1 MGKKIGVI
9 DSGVGGLTV
18 VNEIIRQ
25 LPREE
30 IVYLGDTLRCP
41 YGSRTT
47 KQIKEFTWDMV
58 DFLLNEDLK
67 ILVIAC
73 NTITAFMLEDL
84 KSNLDIPVVGVI
96 HPGSR
101 AAIKSTRNNHIGV
114 IGTEG
119 TIKSKSYEDTLKL
132 INPKIKVE
140 SLACP
145 HFVPLIERGIL
156 TGDSLKKTVNQ
167 SLIPMKKKN
176 NIDTLIL
183 GCTHYPLIKDT
194 IQNVMGNKVRIVSSG
209 EEVARETSVILEFN
223 ELLNKEKI
231 HPMHRFYTTGDLESF
246 SKITK
251 NLFKSTIGNLKSV
264 SIERVTG

>member
-1 MGKKIGVI
+1 VVIGTKVINERRQILPIKKKIYI
-9 DSGVGGLTV
+9 S
-18 VNEIIRQ
+18 
-25 LPREE
+25 
-30 IVYLGDTLRCP
+30 DTLRCQ

-132 INPKIKVE
+132 INPKIKV
-140 SLACP
+140 
-145 HFVPLIERGIL
+145 
-156 TGDSLKKTVNQ
+156 
-167 SLIPMKKKN
+167 
-176 NIDTLIL
+176 
-183 GCTHYPLIKDT
+183 
-194 IQNVMGNKVRIVSSG
+194 
-209 EEVARETSVILEFN
+209 
-223 ELLNKEKI
+223 
-231 HPMHRFYTTGDLESF
+231 
-246 SKITK
+246 
-251 NLFKSTIGNLKSV
+251 
-264 SIERVTG
+264 